1 MRAFENRDWGTVTWP
16 LQSALEELPA
26 VAVDIPLGQGVQ
38 DVAVSTSL

>member
-1 MRAFENRDWGTVTWP
+1 MWSFENKDYGKVSWP

-26 VAVDIPLGQGVQ
+26 VAVDIPGGQGVQ